1 VAILFSLAPTALI
14 SSSARLEMTTDLDD
28 LIRPPPPSRRVFAN
42 RTLNLR
48 SIAAVGFDMDY
59 TLIHY
64 RTEEW
69 ERRAYEH
76 AKADIANIGWPVG
89 ELEFLPQAFTLGLVV
104 DRRLGNVVKA
114 NRFGFVKRAAHGT
127 RMMAFDEQRT
137 TYSRVLV
144 DLGEPRWAFM
154 NTLFSLS
161 ETCLFAQIVEL
172 LDAGRLPPGTSYDD
186 VYRVVRGSVD
196 AAHLVGAL
204 KKEIVED
211 PARFVILDEEVP
223 LALLDLKHSG
233 KKLLLITNS
242 EWGYA
247 RDMMSYGFDR
257 FLPAGSWRSLF
268 DIVIVGARKPDF
280 FTRSSPF
287 FEVVDESGL
296 LRPLTGSLAEGGVY
310 LGGNARLV
318 EKLLGRPG
326 EDILYVGDHVF
337 ADVHVTKSMLRWRTA
352 LVVRELEQDLEA
364 IFGFREQQVELDR
377 LMGEKEQLEHSYGTL
392 RVQLQRHEAGYGRRV
407 ASPPPIRRRM
417 QDLRHA
423 MEALDDQ
430 IAPLSRKASE
440 LVNSSWGPLMRAGND
455 KSHLARQIE
464 RHADVYTSRVANLLY
479 ETPYAYLRSPR
490 GSLPHDP

>member
-1 VAILFSLAPTALI
+1 
-14 SSSARLEMTTDLDD
+14 MTTALDD
-28 LIRPPPPSRRVFAN
+28 LVRPPPPSRRVFAN

-76 AKADIANIGWPVG
+76 ARADIASIGWPVG

-127 RMMAFDEQRT
+127 RMMGFDEQRAAYT
-137 TYSRVLV
+137 RVLV

-172 LDAGRLPPGTSYDD
+172 LDAGHLPPGTSYED
-186 VYRVVRGSVD
+186 VYRAVRGSVD
-196 AAHLVGAL
+196 AAHLEGAL

-211 PARFVILDEEVP
+211 PDRFVVLDEEVAP
-223 LALLDLKHSG
+223 ALLDLKHAG

-280 FTRSSPF
+280 FTNSSPF
-287 FEVVDESGL
+287 FEIVDESGL
-296 LRPLTGSLAEGGVY
+296 LRPMVGALVPGGVY

-318 EKLLGRPG
+318 EELLGRPG

-352 LVVRELEQDLEA
+352 LVVRELEQDLDA
-364 IFGFREQQVELDR
+364 VMGFADEQEQLDR
-377 LMGEKEQLEHSYGTL
+377 LMKDKERLEHAYGTL
-392 RVQLQRHEAGYGRRV
+392 RVQLQRQDAGYGPRV
-407 ASPPPIRRRM
+407 APPAPVRRRM
-417 QDLRHA
+417 QELRHG
-423 MEALDDQ
+423 MEALDEQ

-440 LVNSSWGPLMRAGND
+440 LVNPSWGPLMRAGND

-479 ETPYAYLRSPR
+479 ETPFAYLRSPR
-490 GSLPHDP
+490 GSLPHDPG